1 MTNCTLHLFYSIKS
15 RLYLGDFSRFYRT
28 DTFTVII
35 PAASSDPVWNAHF
48 LEFGA
53 IEKEILNFSLSV
65 VMNLLT
71 EWTIISCTVWSG
83 CVGMRF
89 VERSST
95 CSLLV
100 FR

>member
-71 EWTIISCTVWSG
+71 EWTIISCAVWSG